1 MIYPIPLHILVVLT
15 ALATSASA
23 QAGDLNLVIRHTIH
37 SLGADGVSRNS
48 EFSERLYRRN
58 DQVWIERII
67 PAAAEHDN
75 DHAHAQQGVEHKHLD
90 LAASARWIVR
100 DAKGVLKV
108 NLVNRHERTIV
119 DIPQP
124 EYANVGFDGDW
135 GNAYHL
141 ISPRHMATMQPTGQA
156 APTGAKWFAS
166 RNQSGWV
173 RVLWDEKQQYPRQ
186 VESGNAAGTQR
197 RSMMASLT
205 PAPVTLPWATLK
217 TYQRKEYSDT
227 LD

>member
-1 MIYPIPLHILVVLT
+1 MITRIPLVMLVVL
-15 ALATSASA
+15 ATFAASAAA
-23 QAGDLNLVIRHTIH
+23 QAGDLNLVIRHEVQ
-37 SLGADGVSRNS
+37 SLGADGVSSNS
-48 EFSERLYRRN
+48 KFRELLYRRS
-58 DQVWIERII
+58 DQVWVERVI
-67 PAAAEHDN
+67 PAAAEHDS
-75 DHAHAQQGVEHKHLD
+75 DHARQGVEHKHLD

-108 NLVNRHERTIV
+108 SLVNRHERTIV
-119 DIPQP
+119 DIPPP

-141 ISPRHMATMQPTGQA
+141 IGPRHMATMQPTDQA
-156 APTGAKWFAS
+156 APTGAKWYAS

-173 RVLWDEKQQYPRQ
+173 KVLWDEKEQYPRQ

-197 RSMMASLT
+197 RSMLATLA
-205 PAPVTLPWATLK
+205 PAPVSLPWAALK
-217 TYQRKEYSDT
+217 KYQRQEYSDT